1 MKRQLDT
8 SSVPEQFESYKRLKV
23 NPDLVS
29 EEEFGREIIK
39 SILMIISKN

>member
-1 MKRQLDT
+1 MKRQLET

-29 EEEFGREIIK
+29 DK
-39 SILMIISKN
+39 KNLAGNN